1 MDEHS
6 CKENR
11 TKIYKCARIH
21 DQRKEV
27 VRNSQETKILVCSR
41 NQQSTEF
48 LVEKVQRYMRFRC
61 FNQWIEQH
69 GEILEWL
76 IQGRTVL
83 LPKTEDL
90 SNERNYRPIT
100 CLNSQQ
106 KMFMG
111 MLGNQMKNNTER
123 NTPEAEANW
132 ERALGFL
139 ELQTSS

>member
-1 MDEHS
+1 M
-6 CKENR
+6 
-11 TKIYKCARIH
+11 
-21 DQRKEV
+21 
-27 VRNSQETKILVCSR
+27 
-41 NQQSTEF
+41 
-48 LVEKVQRYMRFRC
+48 MFRC

-69 GEILEWL
+69 DEILEWL

-123 NTPEAEANW
+123 NNT
-132 ERALGFL
+132 
-139 ELQTSS
+139 